1 MIFNL
6 MNKIRY
12 LKFFLI
18 LLVVSNT
25 AFSPLFASLGR
36 TYGKSKG
43 FALVELYTSE
53 GCKACPKAEKYL
65 NEYLNIARQSNVE
78 IICLSFHV
86 NYWDYLGWVDKN
98 ALPEFTNRQINYGR
112 HFDSKGVFTPQV
124 IINGQEAYVG
134 TLRKKIKKSIGRY
147 LGRKNKSKLSFTVT
161 KESDRIV
168 IDYKLS
174 KLYDGSRLYMAIV
187 KERESVEVTSGEN
200 KGKLLNHR
208 NVVKKMV
215 DIKPNKMG
223 KFILS
228 TKWLPKTGGY
238 ALIGFYQSLDSHEI
252 FAANQMSI
260 SLLEKSIYLDIEEDD
275 SEDSGDNTISNVS
288 ASIIGL

>member
-78 IICLSFHV
+78 IICLLI
-86 NYWDYLGWVDKN
+86 YLDLCN
-98 ALPEFTNRQINYGR
+98 LASIFAHNRIPEW
-112 HFDSKGVFTPQV
+112 
-124 IINGQEAYVG
+124 
-134 TLRKKIKKSIGRY
+134 
-147 LGRKNKSKLSFTVT
+147 
-161 KESDRIV
+161 
-168 IDYKLS
+168 
-174 KLYDGSRLYMAIV
+174 
-187 KERESVEVTSGEN
+187 
-200 KGKLLNHR
+200 LLNH
-208 NVVKKMV
+208 
-215 DIKPNKMG
+215 
-223 KFILS
+223 
-228 TKWLPKTGGY
+228 
-238 ALIGFYQSLDSHEI
+238 
-252 FAANQMSI
+252 
-260 SLLEKSIYLDIEEDD
+260 
-275 SEDSGDNTISNVS
+275 
-288 ASIIGL
+288 